1 MFCIVILFL
10 LLHIWLVTFI
20 SFISYTKVHLMH
32 FNLIHF
38 IAHSPSHIYHI
49 WLYSYYILFQPHCL
63 FLFFNQSLLWKLG
76 VSLDKTLILNTY
88 CIIWSWTPKV
98 SLLFFTLG
106 WVTYRF
112 SYAMCFSLFQCP
124 SCISCYTKNFYYFL
138 GGSHLFGDSFFI
150 FKENTL

>member
-10 LLHIWLVTFI
+10 LLHICLVTFI

-32 FNLIHF
+32 FNFIYF

-98 SLLFFTLG
+98 SLLFFTLR
-106 WVTYRF
+106 VSHISIFVRNVFFPF
-112 SYAMCFSLFQCP
+112 SM
-124 SCISCYTKNFYYFL
+124 YFL
-138 GGSHLFGDSFFI
+138 YILLYEGFLLFFRWLASFSWF
-150 FKENTL
+150 FFRF